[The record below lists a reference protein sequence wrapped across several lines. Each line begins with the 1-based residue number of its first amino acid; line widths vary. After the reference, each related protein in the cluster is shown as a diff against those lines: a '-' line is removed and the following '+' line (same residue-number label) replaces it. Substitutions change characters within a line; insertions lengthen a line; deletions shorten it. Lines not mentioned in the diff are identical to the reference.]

1 MWDGVASFKIALKQ
15 RKEEIMKKKS
25 LISLTLFTKEGNMKR
40 QKLLMLFGVI
50 LIAAILTASF
60 FMVAPVK
67 SAPATGAKTLKIGA
81 IVSKVGFASAS
92 ETLIWNGIQL
102 FEEWINKKGGIK
114 IKGEP
119 YLIQFVAEDGQ
130 SSADGAVAAA
140 TKLVHD
146 HGVKFVVGPVMPFM
160 VVASG
165 TVTEPAKVL
174 RVVLYNCFTPDEYG
188 PKTPYTFIA
197 NDCTIDFTTPD
208 MQFLK
213 EKYPKVKN
221 VGVLTPDDGAPPYIE
236 PAFKK
241 KAAEVGLN
249 PLPFVTWPLDT
260 TDFTSFVVKALANK
274 PDALFLINGWPIHM
288 GAMLKAA
295 RELGFTG
302 PIFGCHE
309 DPYDIAT
316 VAGLAASKEF
326 YVHNLQVDSPAMTPM
341 IKEIMKLGQAKF
353 GRQSPTYVWAWNAAY
368 CLTQAIEKAQS
379 LDPTVVRDTWEKM
392 SSIDTAYGP
401 GKIGGMKTY
410 GINHNVSYKTPFCSL
425 KNGKVVWVEWRK
437 VPLP

>member
-1 MWDGVASFKIALKQ
+1 
-15 RKEEIMKKKS
+15 MKKKS
-25 LISLTLFTKEGNMKR
+25 LIPRTLFRKEGNMKR
-40 QKLLMLFGVI
+40 KKLLMLSGVI
-50 LIAAILTASF
+50 LIAVILVAGTL
-60 FMVAPVK
+60 MVAPVK
-67 SAPATGAKTLKIGA
+67 SAPATEAKTLKIGVIA
-81 IVSKVGFASAS
+81 SKVGFASAS
-92 ETLIWNGIQL
+92 ETLIWNGLQL
-102 FEEWINKKGGIK
+102 FEEWINKKGGVK

-119 YLIQFVAEDGQ
+119 YLIQLVAEDGQ

-146 HGVKFVVGPVMPFM
+146 QKVKFIIGPVMPFM

-221 VGVLTPDDGAPPYIE
+221 IGVLTPDDGAPKYIE
-236 PAFKK
+236 PEFKK
-241 KAAEVGLN
+241 KAAAEGLN
-249 PLPFVTWPLDT
+249 ILPFVLWPLDA
-260 TDFTSFVVKALANK
+260 TDFTPFVVKALANK
-274 PDALFLINGWPIHM
+274 PDGLFLINGWPIHM

-302 PIFGCHE
+302 PAFGCHE

-316 VAGLAASKEF
+316 VAGPGPSDEF
-326 YVHNLQVDSPAMTPM
+326 YVHNIQVDSPAMTPM

-353 GRQSPTYVWAWNAAY
+353 GRQSPTYVWAWNAGY
-368 CLTQAIEKAQS
+368 CLTQAIQKAQS
-379 LDPTVVRDTWEKM
+379 LDPTVVKDTWEKM
-392 SSIDTAYGP
+392 GSIDTAYGP
-401 GKIGGMKTY
+401 G
-410 GINHNVSYKTPFCSL
+410 
-425 KNGKVVWVEWRK
+425 R
-437 VPLP
+437 